1 MIIILYFTE
10 LLYFGSL
17 LQAKCARPQEVRRIF
32 TLGLPFPFNHGGQI
46 IFGPRDGYLYVMVGD
61 GGQGGDPHNFA
72 QNKKSLL
79 GKILRLDVDNIPSEY
94 FYHQKHVR

>member
-1 MIIILYFTE
+1 M
-10 LLYFGSL
+10 
-17 LQAKCARPQEVRRIF
+17 RRIF

-46 IFGPRDGYLYVMVGD
+46 LFQPTDGYLYVMMGD

-79 GKILRLDVDNIPSEY
+79 GKVET
-94 FYHQKHVR
+94 